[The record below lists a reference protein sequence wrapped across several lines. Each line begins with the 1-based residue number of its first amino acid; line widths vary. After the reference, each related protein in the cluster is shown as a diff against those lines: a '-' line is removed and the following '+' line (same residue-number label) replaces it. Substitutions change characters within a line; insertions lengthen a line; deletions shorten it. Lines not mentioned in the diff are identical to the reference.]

1 MPSKRRRPEGA
12 EGRAPQDPRDTA
24 KAGLLEPQSPAA
36 LGTPL
41 DYSASTAGPPGYAGS
56 RKSAERS
63 ARWTSWNDPDQ
74 GDERGA
80 YVALDTSTT
89 RKRGIAYGTR
99 VLRRR
104 SPHSSRRRHDR
115 PRRAGKPSTGRRGSP
130 RKRARADSWHE
141 LAGQV
146 PTRPRR
152 GGTRDAERRDAP
164 GDYPRPLQARTA
176 VGARLSA
183 ALQPGP
189 VPARVRQDRPQPWS

>member
-1 MPSKRRRPEGA
+1 M
-12 EGRAPQDPRDTA
+12 
-24 KAGLLEPQSPAA
+24 
-36 LGTPL
+36 PL
-41 DYSASTAGPPGYAGS
+41 DHSASIARPSGYAES
-56 RKSAERS
+56 SKSAERS
-63 ARWTSWNDPDQ
+63 ARWASRNDLDQ
-74 GDERGA
+74 GGERGA
-80 YVALDTSTT
+80 YVALETSGL

-115 PRRAGKPSTGRRGSP
+115 PRRTGKPSTGRRGSP

-164 GDYPRPLQARTA
+164 GDHSRPRQARTA
-176 VGARLSA
+176 AGARLSA

-189 VPARVRQDRPQPWS
+189 VPARVRQDRPQPWSDDAGRDGGDRGRDQPGEDRCHHRRRAL